1 MSINSRSSM
10 EYIYCSHSWQML
22 RTLNTGS
29 GFTISLLIKRSGNL
43 NESQVYMAY
52 GGKNQPPV
60 YKFRKVMW

>member
-1 MSINSRSSM
+1 
-10 EYIYCSHSWQML
+10 ML